1 MNKTLIAVLVLF
13 VALLGVLGLV
23 GVTWMNT
30 SNQAVQL
37 EMQFKAQIEANKS
50 TYDKMWKVLS
60 QKAQITDKYS
70 EDFRKS
76 YEAIMQGRYGNN
88 KNFQG
93 SLMQWIQERNPTLSP
108 EMYKDLS
115 QAVESY
121 RGEFDEAQKRMID
134 IKREHDVL
142 RLSFPSRLF
151 VGGRPELELK
161 LVLSSRTE
169 ATFESGM
176 DDSVN
181 VFPAK

>member
-1 MNKTLIAVLVLF
+1 MSKSLIAVLVLI
-13 VALLGVLGLV
+13 VALLGLGGLV
-23 GVTWMNT
+23 GIAWMNT
-30 SNQAVQL
+30 TNQAVQL
-37 EMQFKAQIEANKS
+37 ESQFKAQIEANKS
-50 TYDKMWKVLS
+50 TYDKMWKILS

-76 YEAIMQGRYGNN
+76 YESIMQGRYGNN
-88 KNFQG
+88 QNFQG

-108 EMYKDLS
+108 EMYRDLS

-142 RLSFPSRLF
+142 RLSFPSRIF
-151 VGGRPELELK
+151 AGGRPELELK
-161 LVLSSRTE
+161 LVLSSRTN
-169 ATFESGM
+169 ATFESGT
-176 DDSVN
+176 DDSVS